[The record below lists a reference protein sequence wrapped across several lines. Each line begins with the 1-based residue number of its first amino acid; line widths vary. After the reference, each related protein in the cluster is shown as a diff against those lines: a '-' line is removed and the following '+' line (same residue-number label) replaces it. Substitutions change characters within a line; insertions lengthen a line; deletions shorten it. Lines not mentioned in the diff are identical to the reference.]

1 MSTSLVEALD
11 ARLTGRVDADVVLA
25 QFTTYRLGGR
35 ARLFVE
41 PADLT
46 DLEILA
52 AEIGRRRGTGEELA
66 VLALGRGSNL
76 VVSDDGWPGIVVHL
90 GTGFQDISGEEA
102 LHAGAAAAL
111 PVVANHAARRGRAG
125 LEFMI
130 AIPGSV
136 GGGVRM
142 NAGAHGS
149 DVGHTLTSIRVLSL
163 TSGDIGDVPAGGLG
177 LTYRRSELTD
187 DDIVVGAT
195 FAPEADEPDAVRQ
208 RMEAFRRH
216 RAATQPGAAQ
226 NAGSVFKNPP
236 GDHAGRLVEAAG
248 LKGFRVGGAEVST
261 LHANFFIAH
270 PGSTANDVHS
280 LVAAVRARVQ
290 AATGIELE
298 PEIRFVGRF
307 PESVTDE
314 MAARP

>member
-1 MSTSLVEALD
+1 MSSTLIQALTG
-11 ARLTGRVDADVVLA
+11 RLRGRVDADVMLA
-25 QFTTYRLGGR
+25 PFTTYRLGGP
-35 ARLFVE
+35 ARCFVQ
-41 PADLT
+41 PADLG
-46 DLEILA
+46 DVEILA
-52 AEIGRRRGTGEELA
+52 TELGRRRAGGEGLA

-76 VVSDDGWPGIVVHL
+76 VVSDHGWPGLVVHL
-90 GTGFQDISGEEA
+90 GSGFQAISGDQS
-102 LHAGAAAAL
+102 LNAGAAAAM

-136 GGGVRM
+136 GGGIRM
-142 NAGAHGS
+142 NAGAHGTE
-149 DVGHTLTSIRVLSL
+149 VGDTLTSIRVVSVA
-163 TSGDIGDVPAGGLG
+163 TGEIGDVSASSLR
-177 LTYRRSELTD
+177 LAYRRSELTD
-187 DDIVVGAT
+187 DDLVLSAT
-195 FAPEADEPDAVRQ
+195 FAPDADDPDAVRE

-236 GDHAGRLVEAAG
+236 GDHAGRLVETAG

-270 PGSTANDVHS
+270 PGSSASDVHA
-280 LVAAVRARVQ
+280 LVATVRRRVQ
-290 AATGIELE
+290 ESSGIELE

-307 PESVTDE
+307 PEP
-314 MAARP
+314 AATREQQ